1 MTGDAWSAPPGP
13 WMPLVG
19 LHIISSTLSLS
30 AGTNTAA
37 YVRTGTSTYRQANIG
52 ARLGWMR
59 SQLLRHPQR
68 CLPQLRNWV
77 VKVYQPEARFGC
89 KTRIRAGR
97 GKRRGPAKRGD
108 GEKRG
113 IQDMVVIGTGEFLER
128 YDGQQLG
135 AGWGRT
141 TSERVATQC
150 YGDAKGCCG
159 GVDTVVCD
167 RGTRGWNWADSC
179 AISWRV
185 ILETEQKKKEVVNGA
200 SHCFGH
206 PFGDGPVDGTDFL
219 V

>member
-37 YVRTGTSTYRQANIG
+37 
-52 ARLGWMR
+52 
-59 SQLLRHPQR
+59 
-68 CLPQLRNWV
+68 
-77 VKVYQPEARFGC
+77 YQPEARFGC